1 MNRYFIFFLGLFLFV
16 SCKSDVKVDDVK
28 KETTAVKNEP
38 AAKAAPEE
46 NKQENVAKLVNPC
59 SLISKEQL
67 ADILG
72 VSAENI
78 SIKTLPASG
87 TYSRSCFLRWENV
100 ENGSQRSM
108 FFVLQTDPLPGDFED
123 WAHSFLDA
131 KKTSGDIK
139 YPDSGKPYKYISID
153 GFDKEVAYNDDL
165 KKVFWKI
172 DKDYVGAIF
181 FNAGL
186 TSHNRKLYASEIAKI
201 ISKNLKNKI

>member
-1 MNRYFIFFLGLFLFV
+1 MNRYFIFLLGLFLFV

-38 AAKAAPEE
+38 AAKTSPEE
-46 NKQENVAKLVNPC
+46 NKQENVATLVNPC
-59 SLISKEQL
+59 SLISREQL
-67 ADILG
+67 AEILEIP
-72 VSAENI
+72 VENI
-78 SIKTLPASG
+78 SIKNLPASG
-87 TYSRSCFLRWENV
+87 TYSRSCYLRWENV

-108 FFVLQTDPLPGDFED
+108 FLVLQTDPLPGDFED

-131 KKTSGDIK
+131 KKTSGDIR
-139 YPDSGKPYKYISID
+139 YPDSGKPYKYKSID
-153 GFDKEVAYNDDL
+153 GFDKEVAYNDEL

-172 DKDYVGAIF
+172 DKNYVGAIF

-186 TSHNRKLYASEIAKI
+186 TSHNRKLYAAEIAKI